1 MKFIESVYCSL
12 QNINPDILHT
22 KTRKREIVEAR
33 HSIIALTICYRGKKG
48 LSYDNIADYYN
59 YKEHSSVN
67 YARKTVDILSD
78 VQPSFKNRI
87 EECKKEIEPVLLSED
102 RNQQIEKY
110 FEALEL
116 FKKASD
122 KKRVLIGMLRPLKQD
137 FNALYFM
144 ASELGEKITLIE
156 NQINA
161 I

>member
-78 VQPSFKNRI
+78 VQPFFKNRI
-87 EECKKEIEPVLLSED
+87 AHRYQKPVMPKSNKLLGKSLVNKD
-102 RNQQIEKY
+102 PTKCI
-110 FEALEL
+110 
-116 FKKASD
+116 
-122 KKRVLIGMLRPLKQD
+122 VP
-137 FNALYFM
+137 
-144 ASELGEKITLIE
+144 KIIY
-156 NQINA
+156 N
-161 I
+161 